1 VDVGAM
7 AVRHH
12 LSSAALVRDAIAEDL
27 RRADITRDTAADVIL
42 VASELVG
49 NAVVHTP
56 DEDGLDVSWDVLPD
70 AVMLTVHDGSS
81 TLPCPR
87 HATGHETSGRGLAIV
102 AALSADW
109 GVDATADGK
118 QVWARIPVSRSA

>member
-1 VDVGAM
+1 M
-7 AVRHH
+7 AVRHDP
-12 LSSAALVRDAIAEDL
+12 SSAALVRNAIAEDL
-27 RRADITRDTAADVIL
+27 QHADITRDTAADVIL

-49 NAVVHTP
+49 NAVVHTRVG
-56 DEDGLDVSWDVLPD
+56 DGLDVSWDLLPD

-81 TLPCPR
+81 TLPAPR
-87 HATGHETSGRGLAIV
+87 TTSGTDTSGRGLAIV